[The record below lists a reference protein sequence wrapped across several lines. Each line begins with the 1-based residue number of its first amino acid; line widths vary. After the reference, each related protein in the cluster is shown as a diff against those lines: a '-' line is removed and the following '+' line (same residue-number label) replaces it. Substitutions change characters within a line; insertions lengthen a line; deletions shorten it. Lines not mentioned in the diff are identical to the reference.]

1 MKGCAFHWSQAIW
14 RRVQTEGLTE
24 AYRRRGAIFRYV
36 RSLMAL
42 QFLPAGHVKGAFE
55 NLQRRA
61 STQATA
67 ALVGYVGRQWV
78 DGASFTPADWSVF
91 RQEVRT
97 NNDLEGKA
105 LIVVL
110 IIIQ

>member
-1 MKGCAFHWSQAIW
+1 
-14 RRVQTEGLTE
+14 
-24 AYRRRGAIFRYV
+24 
-36 RSLMAL
+36 MAL

>member
-1 MKGCAFHWSQAIW
+1 M
-14 RRVQTEGLTE
+14 
-24 AYRRRGAIFRYV
+24 YYV
-36 RSLMAL
+36 SDSEPVIHHVEVHL
-42 QFLPAGHVKGAFE
+42 QEQGGSVPCYYIL
-55 NLQRRA
+55 
-61 STQATA
+61 
-67 ALVGYVGRQWV
+67 GYVGRQWV

-97 NNDLEGKA
+97 NNDLEGKT